1 LVKSPVEKEEDEKET
16 EEKETEKKEKEKE
29 KEKKEKDAEPVNKGF
44 MKALW
49 KFAVPVG
56 SVLCIFVLLL
66 FGYALFF
73 SQSSFGNPKN
83 PIKGASQRIKRVV
96 KNHKKNHKKNRKKG
110 RKPLKVTG
118 KKHSKR
124 TMGRE

>member
-1 LVKSPVEKEEDEKET
+1 LVKSPVEKEEEDEKEK
-16 EEKETEKKEKEKE
+16 EEEKEKE
-29 KEKKEKDAEPVNKGF
+29 KEVEPDKEGF

-56 SVLCIFVLLL
+56 SVFSIFILLL

-83 PIKGASQRIKRVV
+83 PIKGASQRIKRTVE
-96 KNHKKNHKKNRKKG
+96 NHKKS
-110 RKPLKVTG
+110 RKPFKVTG
-118 KKHSKR
+118 RKHGKR